1 MIDVREYEMTDYFDV
16 SRILKEA
23 FDVSKANVNPD
34 DNYKELVATIDNKPV
49 GYLVLTKVL
58 DLVKGKPYFLVDY
71 VCVDSNY
78 RNLGIGYKLM
88 DKVLEI
94 ASSYDGLYIELT
106 SKRERVAAHHL
117 YEKAGYVR
125 RDSFIYRR
133 VLQ

>member
-1 MIDVREYEMTDYFDV
+1 MIDVREYRMTDYFDV

-23 FDVSKANVNPD
+23 FNASKANVNPD
-34 DNYKELVATIDNKPV
+34 ENYKELVATVDDKPV

-78 RNLGIGYKLM
+78 RNLGIGKKLM
-88 DKVLEI
+88 DKVFEI
-94 ASSYDGLYIELT
+94 TTDSDGLYIELT

-117 YEKAGYVR
+117 YEKVGFEK
-125 RDSFIYRR
+125 RDSVIFRR
-133 VLQ
+133 VL

>member
-1 MIDVREYEMTDYFDV
+1 MIDVREYRMTDYFDV

-23 FDVSKANVNPD
+23 FNASKANVNPD
-34 DNYKELVATIDNKPV
+34 ENYKELVATVDDKPV

-78 RNLGIGYKLM
+78 RNLGIGKKLM
-88 DKVLEI
+88 DKVFEI
-94 ASSYDGLYIELT
+94 TSNSDGLYIELT

-117 YEKAGYVR
+117 YEKVGFEK
-125 RDSFIYRR
+125 RDSVIFRR
-133 VLQ
+133 VL